1 MTDEEE
7 KQDRRGFKVEDRRR
21 FTDSGEARPE
31 SQETPQPERPAD
43 SASQATASQASASQA
58 SAAPASGIT
67 QSARAEVPPFDLNFS
82 TFVIS
87 LSTQALAH
95 LGEIQ
100 NPIDPQMAVDLGAA
114 KQLIDI
120 LGILKEKTKGNLDQA
135 EAGLLDNV
143 LYDLR
148 LRYVERVRSR
158 SPLMFHNRS
167 YKEAA

>member
-21 FTDSGEARPE
+21 FTDSGEVRLERQDA
-31 SQETPQPERPAD
+31 PQPEQPAEP
-43 SASQATASQASASQA
+43 AAQAT
-58 SAAPASGIT
+58 AAPASSAPASSTT
-67 QSARAEVPPFDLNFS
+67 QSARPEVPPFDLNFS

-148 LRYVERVRSR
+148 LRYVELVRSR
-158 SPLMFHNRS
+158 
-167 YKEAA
+167 